1 MSTRSFIRINYLRLS
16 ILLGHLALEWYVR
29 AEQTARKFQLGYEM
43 IRELEK
49 CVELGKGLYYV
60 CYSFFYMLL

>member
-1 MSTRSFIRINYLRLS
+1 MMMMITA
-16 ILLGHLALEWYVR
+16 GHLALEWYVR

-49 CVELGKGLYYV
+49 CVELGMPSYY
-60 CYSFFYMLL
+60 Y

>member
-1 MSTRSFIRINYLRLS
+1 MPHHLSSLSLSRLS
-16 ILLGHLALEWYVR
+16 IHLFVGHLALEWYVR

-49 CVELGKGLYYV
+49 CVELGKSLYYI
-60 CYSFFYMLL
+60 C